1 MRALISLFLA
11 AFMLAGCCVGG
22 YPPQWSRDERP
33 FNAFQAAMKLAVG
46 MPTDVAILLTGTR
59 PISAEA
65 KSCGVAG
72 GYEWP
77 CQVLIFGCCE
87 GNQLIVYIAPTPDG
101 RGAVNSWSVGKSGAA
116 WG

>member
-22 YPPQWSRDERP
+22 YPPQGSADQPP
-33 FNAFQAAMKLAVG
+33 FSAFQAGMKLGVG
-46 MPTDVAILLTGTR
+46 MPTDVAMLIIGSR
-59 PISAEA
+59 PVSSKATN
-65 KSCGVAG
+65 CGVAG

-77 CQVLIFGCCE
+77 CQVLTFGCCE
-87 GNQLIVYIAPTPDG
+87 GNQLVVYIAPSPDG
-101 RGAVNSWSVGKSGAA
+101 RGAVNSWSVGKSGAT